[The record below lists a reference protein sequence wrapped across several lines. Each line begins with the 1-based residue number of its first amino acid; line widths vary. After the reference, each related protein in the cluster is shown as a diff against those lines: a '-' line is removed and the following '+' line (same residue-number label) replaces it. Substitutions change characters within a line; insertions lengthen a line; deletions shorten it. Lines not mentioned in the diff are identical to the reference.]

1 MLATYFKEPRTLAVF
16 RCGPA
21 GSQLDRFI
29 IWLEI
34 RGYRPGQIDRIAT
47 WQSIMKSNQSL
58 RTPLPWVPAGRA

>member
-1 MLATYFKEPRTLAVF
+1 LATYFKEPRTLAVF

-34 RGYRPGQIDRIAT
+34 RIVPHIDIHGRVGYEIH
-47 WQSIMKSNQSL
+47 S
-58 RTPLPWVPAGRA
+58 